1 MDAIAKKK
9 KEEEEKRNTVIN
21 HNQKWKIHIRSAD
34 NTYHKLQKPQRT
46 HTHTHTNTHTHTHT
60 HTYIYAHAHKHTHT
74 EYDNLKRGVSRVAL
88 KAEMALDDLILKG
101 RVFQTDGAMKE
112 KSHLTKN
119 MQRNWRQRMEVSEDE
134 HSCCLVSNFLWVQP
148 RMMKTCV
155 EQATYAKLA
164 SWFMTHSRHPQNVDN
179 TRYFILFSHVPFL
192 CRSLRTWSWLVCH

>member
-1 MDAIAKKK
+1 MQTIHTTNYKSP
-9 KEEEEKRNTVIN
+9 KE
-21 HNQKWKIHIRSAD
+21 
-34 NTYHKLQKPQRT
+34 
-46 HTHTHTNTHTHTHT
+46 HTHTHT
-60 HTYIYAHAHKHTHT
+60 HIQTHTHTHIYAHAHKHTHT

-179 TRYFILFSHVPFL
+179 TRFFNFIFTCAFPLQEFEDL
-192 CRSLRTWSWLVCH
+192 ELACMSLDDWQNVGIALLL